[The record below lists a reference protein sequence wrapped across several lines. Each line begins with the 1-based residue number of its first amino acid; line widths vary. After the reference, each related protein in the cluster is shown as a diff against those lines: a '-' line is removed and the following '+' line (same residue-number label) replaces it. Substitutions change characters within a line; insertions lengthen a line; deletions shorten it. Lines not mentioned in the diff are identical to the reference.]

1 MTNIDYDYSCHSTNA
16 GSDSMTHHKLTTQ
29 FLKFL
34 LLVISIG
41 MLNGCFAT
49 KIITVPMRVG
59 GAVISVVPVVGN
71 VADGAIDLA
80 ADGVDLIPI

>member
-1 MTNIDYDYSCHSTNA
+1 
-16 GSDSMTHHKLTTQ
+16 MTHHKLTTRL
-29 FLKFL
+29 LKSL
-34 LLVISIG
+34 LLLISIG

-71 VADGAIDLA
+71 VADDAIDIA